1 MPARKHRVART
12 DWTLRI
18 DYVGQNGTT
27 CPKLSFSEAKL
38 QVTTVQVLKIVS
50 SSNNPDCPYRHT
62 RIPSDTHS
70 RTAEAGSP
78 QHAAIMYSIPV
89 DQYLVSRRNLL
100 RETLRP
106 RASDALGGTVKKRYR
121 CGGSVEGSISRRKF
135 LGQTAAA
142 AFYFTIV
149 PRRVLGGAGYVPP
162 SDRVNIAF
170 IGVGSQGLRV
180 MLRFLREPDV
190 QGVAVCDPNK
200 SSANYPQWDT
210 HEFCISVRKLLSV
223 DSGWDWL
230 SPDQPI
236 QLTHSLQVTSGV
248 AGREPCQKI
257 VDGYYGS
264 QQRSGQYR
272 GCSAYVDF
280 RELLEKQTD
289 LDAVVVCTTDNLHAA
304 VSAAA
309 MKKRKHVFCQK
320 PLTHT
325 IYEARRIAEI
335 ARDTGV
341 ATQIAVANQASEDT
355 RLLCEWIWDGAI
367 GPVREVMNWSS
378 RPFWAQGMER
388 PKEPE
393 AVPEGLDWNLWLGPA
408 PERPFNH
415 AYLPFVWRGWTDF
428 GCGALGDMGSY
439 SFDTI
444 FRVLKLEAPLSVE
457 ASSTDR
463 YDETYPLASIVRY
476 NFPARGDMPP
486 VKFSWYDGGLKPWR
500 PDELEENR
508 PLKGEGEDEDEGL
521 LFVGDRGKILCKFN
535 GGNPK
540 LIPQTKMDSY
550 KQPPKTLPRSPGNE
564 REWLDACKGGKVKPG
579 GNFEFE
585 GMVTESLLLGNV
597 ATRMGQRLHW
607 DRSTLS
613 VNSEVAQKYVR
624 PERRG
629 GWEL

>member
-1 MPARKHRVART
+1 MKNQFQR
-12 DWTLRI
+12 
-18 DYVGQNGTT
+18 GTM
-27 CPKLSFSEAKL
+27 K
-38 QVTTVQVLKIVS
+38 Q
-50 SSNNPDCPYRHT
+50 
-62 RIPSDTHS
+62 
-70 RTAEAGSP
+70 
-78 QHAAIMYSIPV
+78 
-89 DQYLVSRRNLL
+89 
-100 RETLRP
+100 
-106 RASDALGGTVKKRYR
+106 
-121 CGGSVEGSISRRKF
+121 SISRRKF
-135 LGQTAAA
+135 LRQAAA
-142 AFYFTIV
+142 ATVGFSIV

-162 SDRVNIAF
+162 SDKVNIAF

-180 MLRFLREPDV
+180 MLHFLREPDV
-190 QGVAVCDPNK
+190 QGVAVCDVNK
-200 SSANYPQWDT
+200 GSANHPQWDT
-210 HEFCISVRKLLSV
+210 HEFCKSVRKLLGV

-236 QLTHSLQVTSGV
+236 QLTHSLAVTSGV

-257 VDGYYGS
+257 VEAFYAT
-264 QQRSGQYR
+264 QQRSGQYH
-272 GCSAYVDF
+272 GCAAYVDF
-280 RELLEKQTD
+280 RELLEKQKD

-320 PLTHT
+320 PLTRT

-335 ARDTGV
+335 ARETGV
-341 ATQIAVANQASEDT
+341 ATQIAVANQASEAT
-355 RLLCEWIWDGAI
+355 RLLCEWIWAGAI
-367 GPVREVMNWSS
+367 GRVREVQNWSS
-378 RPFWAQGMER
+378 RPFWAQGIER
-388 PKEPE
+388 PKEAE
-393 AVPEGLDWNLWLGPA
+393 SIPEGLDWNLWLGPA

-476 NFPARGDMPP
+476 NFPARGEMPP
-486 VKFSWYDGGLKPWR
+486 VKFTWYDGGLKPRR

-508 PLKGEGEDEDEGL
+508 PLKGATEEEDEGL
-521 LFVGDRGKILCKFN
+521 LFIGDRGRILCNFN
-535 GGNPK
+535 GGDPR
-540 LIPQTKMDSY
+540 LIPQAKMNSY
-550 KQPPKTLPRSPGNE
+550 QQPPKTLPRSPGNE

-579 GNFEFE
+579 GNFDFE

-597 ATRMGQRLHW
+597 AARTGQRLQW
-607 DRSTLS
+607 DHSNLR
-613 VNSEVAQKYVR
+613 VNSDVAQKYVR
-624 PERRG
+624 PERRS